1 MIFTNTIAKYGCLF
15 LLLSPLT
22 GCFMESKT
30 EAQEEQEVNQIP
42 LPPAV
47 DVVKVTRG
55 LLTQSKEYIGTTKP
69 VKEVVLRSQVE
80 GQILS
85 FRVDVGDK
93 VTAGQIIAQLD
104 DTLLKASL
112 YKAEAELA
120 SLKSAVI
127 EAEAEVI
134 STEAEVK
141 STQVRLAQAEVDA
154 NRLEELY
161 NDGAIAKRDVE
172 LAVTEAKTAQQSVK
186 SAQSQVKVRKA
197 AVETAKGRIISQ
209 KAVINEEK
217 KRLIFTQIKAPSSGY
232 ILERLTEQGNLIQP
246 GGEIIRIGDFSQV
259 KVNVAVSELELKNLK
274 LGKTVDV
281 NLDAFPEQKF
291 TGIINR
297 ISPAADQESRQIPLE
312 ILLSNPEQKINS
324 GLLARVRFSNNENP
338 PILIPESALKIS
350 NLRGDNKL
358 SNTVFLLDNINGKE
372 QVITRQITMGE
383 NKNGKVEILSGL
395 NSNDRLI
402 VRSTDK
408 LENGQTVRLSAISNH
423 SN

>member
-1 MIFTNTIAKYGCLF
+1 
-15 LLLSPLT
+15 
-22 GCFMESKT
+22 MESKT

>member
-1 MIFTNTIAKYGCLF
+1 MIVINTIAKYGCLL

-22 GCFMESKT
+22 GCFMESKI
-30 EAQEEQEVNQIP
+30 EAQEEQEVNKIP

-55 LLTQSKEYIGTTKP
+55 FLTQSREYVGTTEP
-69 VKEVVLRSQVE
+69 LKEVTLRSQVE

-85 FRVDVGDK
+85 LKVDVGDK
-93 VTAGQIIAQLD
+93 VTAGQVITQLD
-104 DTLLKASL
+104 DTLLRAAL
-112 YKAEAELA
+112 YKAEAELV
-120 SLKSAVI
+120 SLNSAVI
-127 EAEAEVI
+127 EAEADVI
-134 STEAEVK
+134 SAQAEVK
-141 STQVRLAQAEVDA
+141 SNQVRLNQAEVDA

-161 NDGAIAKRDVE
+161 NEGAIAKRDVE

-197 AVETAKGRIISQ
+197 VVETAKGRIISQ

-217 KRLIFTQIKAPSSGY
+217 KRLIFTQIKAPSNGY
-232 ILERLTEQGNLIQP
+232 ILERLTEEGNLIQP

-274 LGKTVDV
+274 LGKTVNV
-281 NLDAFPEQKF
+281 NLDAFPQEKF

-297 ISPAADQESRQIPLE
+297 ISPAANQESRQIPLE
-312 ILLSNPEQKINS
+312 ILLSNQDKKINS
-324 GLLARVRFSNNENP
+324 GLLARVTFTNNENP
-338 PILIPESALKIS
+338 PILIPESALKI
-350 NLRGDNKL
+350 DNPRDTKL
-358 SNTVFLLDNINGKE
+358 SNTVFILDNINGNE
-372 QVITRQITMGE
+372 QVIMRKITMGE
-383 NKNGKVEILSGL
+383 NKNGKVEILSGI

-408 LENGQTVRLSAISNH
+408 LENGQNVRLSAISN
-423 SN
+423 N